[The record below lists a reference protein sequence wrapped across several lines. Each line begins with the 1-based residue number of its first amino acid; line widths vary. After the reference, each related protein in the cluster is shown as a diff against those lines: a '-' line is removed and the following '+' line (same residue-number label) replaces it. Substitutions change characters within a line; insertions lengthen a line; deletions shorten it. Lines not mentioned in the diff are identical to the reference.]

1 MADTSGL
8 SRAHPGAVVKA
19 ERLRRGWTL
28 ADASERTGLPV
39 STLSKVE
46 NDKISL
52 SYDKL
57 VKLSQGL
64 EIDISRLFGGSDAPE
79 QRSVIG
85 RRSVTRK
92 HEGRA
97 IETENYGH
105 RYLAADLL
113 SKRFIPVVAEI
124 RMRSLEEFGELV
136 THPGEEFAY
145 ILDGTVDLY
154 TALYAPVRLN
164 VGDSI
169 YFDSGMGH
177 AYIAVSEGPC
187 RVLSVCTGGEEQLQ
201 AVVERKV
208 SQLEKNK
215 AAPAFAPPRRV
226 PAG

>member
-1 MADTSGL
+1 MVDIGGL
-8 SRAHPGAVVKA
+8 SQARPGAVVKE

-28 ADASERTGLPV
+28 AEASERIGLPV

-64 EIDISRLFGGSDAPE
+64 EMDISRLFGGGEGPP
-79 QRSVIG
+79 QKPVIG

-92 HEGRA
+92 HEGRSIDTPA
-97 IETENYGH
+97 YGH

-113 SKRFIPVVAEI
+113 SKSFIPVVAEI
-124 RMRSLEEFGELV
+124 KIRSLQEFGELV

-145 ILDGTVDLY
+145 VLEGSVDLY
-154 TALYAPVRLN
+154 TAMYAPVRLN

-169 YFDSGMGH
+169 YFDSAMGH
-177 AYIAVSEGPC
+177 AYIAVGEGTC
-187 RVLSVCTGGEEQLQ
+187 RVLSVCTGAEAQLQ
-201 AVVERKV
+201 AVVERKTA
-208 SQLEKNK
+208 QLERTE
-215 AAPAFAPPRRV
+215 FSLPRRV
-226 PAG
+226 PAD